1 MTYSEE
7 HIQAVESVVDRMTPK
22 QIQNNLDG
30 NEDLN
35 EMERAVLREALERK
49 TR

>member
-1 MTYSEE
+1 MTSSEE
-7 HIQAVESVVDRMTPK
+7 YIQATEAAADHLTPD
-22 QIQNNLDG
+22 QIQANLDG

-35 EMERAVLREALERK
+35 ETERSVLREALERK